1 MATAKVTNLNEYK
14 KHLEGIIFTSK
25 SGFAHE
31 TLFLVSKLLPI
42 DERIEA
48 VEFLTEK
55 YFAEMGEMPTKVK
68 MKDRRGRYIEALD
81 LLAEHLLYE
90 ALEGDSRPDKITL
103 EERPVLTSNQI
114 KTRITDRG
122 EISVDIGLAC
132 KTYGSDGRNHRNPT
146 KRNRTPYENMK
157 VEQQSL
163 EKAKQ
168 VNEGY
173 RDATNPSKIRRL
185 RVAS

>member
-1 MATAKVTNLNEYK
+1 MATTIVTNLNEYK
-14 KHLEGIIFTSK
+14 QYLERIVFTSK
-25 SGFAHE
+25 SGFSKE
-31 TLFLVSKLLPI
+31 TLYLVSIMLPI
-42 DERIEA
+42 AERIEA

-55 YFAEMGEMPTKVK
+55 YFTEMGEMPTKVK

-81 LLAEHLLYE
+81 LLSEHLLYE

-157 VEQQSL
+157 VEQQAL